1 LPLLNKTLKLKR
13 LIKCIAVLVAYSY
26 SYSGLEL
33 STLVYVYFLDN
44 LYFKYMSRPSI
55 KDKLMPTLQEL
66 RDEEIK
72 ALLEVNLDA
81 LKVMSE
87 VLDRVIKSQ
96 EELYGKY

>member
-1 LPLLNKTLKLKR
+1 
-13 LIKCIAVLVAYSY
+13 
-26 SYSGLEL
+26 
-33 STLVYVYFLDN
+33 
-44 LYFKYMSRPSI
+44 MSRPSI